1 MTLKR
6 GANGLIEISESLLVK
21 LAGQAAYERGSAYFD
36 DGRVSSVDSNDR
48 RTVAVVEG
56 SQPYRVEL
64 RHTDKVLE
72 GACEC
77 PASEGIDFC
86 KHCVAVALVLRGR
99 QAHEHTLKDGDGI
112 DKIAAYLALQPP
124 AALVAE
130 LLDVLPRLPELKD
143 KLLLK
148 AEIAGGTVSAR
159 SLKKTITQVT
169 RPKPLWEYRHVA
181 AYFARIESAVETIG
195 AVARDLPAEL
205 LLELALY
212 GIERVGRAL
221 EQVDDSGG
229 YRFATQ
235 EALRNLHSEA
245 LARVAWSPERKAA
258 HLLDVAAGDP
268 WDQFSGVPGAY
279 AEALGEAGLAAFYSA
294 AETRL
299 NALPPLP
306 NGADFD
312 TKRPYLVLADYL
324 VSRAEADEDW
334 DALIALAFRTATH
347 ERDYQRIAELHL
359 RKGDADGAAKW
370 LTHADELSGP
380 DRATSEP
387 LWVEI
392 HAARKDWSAALDTQ
406 RRVFES
412 QPSYALYAELLDL
425 AKQAGVADRARSDIQ
440 AWLRARHRSTWID
453 QERAY
458 TLAQI
463 LRDEQNW
470 EGVYEALAHRAY
482 DPSYLL
488 DGARWIASSLP
499 GQSCDLYARAI
510 DATIQRKAKRS
521 YETAVAILAESES
534 IFDVVDPN
542 AFSTYVESLRL
553 RHRQKRN
560 FIAAL
565 AGLRN

>member
-1 MTLKR
+1 M
-6 GANGLIEISESLLVK
+6 
-21 LAGQAAYERGSAYFD
+21 
-36 DGRVSSVDSNDR
+36 
-48 RTVAVVEG
+48 AVVEG

-64 RHTDKVLE
+64 RHSERLLE

-99 QAHEHTLKDGDGI
+99 QAHEHTLKNGGEI
-112 DKIAAYLALQPP
+112 DKIRAYLALQPP
-124 AALVAE
+124 TALVAE

-169 RPKPLWEYRHVA
+169 RPKPLWEYRQVA
-181 AYFARIESAVETIG
+181 AYFARIEGVVENIG
-195 AVARDLPAEL
+195 AVARELPADL

-212 GIERVGRAL
+212 GIERVSQAL

-229 YRFATQ
+229 YRYATQ
-235 EALRNLHSEA
+235 EALNELHSEA
-245 LARVAWSPERKAA
+245 LARVDWPPERKAV
-258 HLLDVAAGDP
+258 HLLDLASGDP

-279 AEALGEAGLAAFYSA
+279 ADALGEAGLAAFYSEV
-294 AETRL
+294 ETRL

-306 NGADFD
+306 KGADFD
-312 TKRPYLVLADYL
+312 TKRPYLLLTDYL
-324 VSRAEADEDW
+324 AFRAEADDDW
-334 DALIALAFRTATH
+334 DALIALALRTATH
-347 ERDYQRIAELHL
+347 DRDYQRIAELHL

-370 LTHADELSGP
+370 LTQADELAERDRETSG
-380 DRATSEP
+380 P

-392 HAARKDWSAALDTQ
+392 HASREDWSAALDAQ
-406 RRVFES
+406 RRVFEDR
-412 QPSYALYAELLDL
+412 PSYTLYARLIEF
-425 AKQAGVADRARSDIQ
+425 AKHAGVADRYRSEVQ
-440 AWLRARHRSTWID
+440 TWLRARHRSTWVD

-458 TLAQI
+458 TLAQV

-470 EGVYEALAHRAY
+470 EGVHEALAHRTY
-482 DPSYLL
+482 EPGYLM
-488 DGARWIASSLP
+488 DGARWLASVSP
-499 GQSCDLYARAI
+499 ARSCDLYARTI
-510 DATIQRKAKRS
+510 DATMQRKAKRS
-521 YETAVAILAESES
+521 YETAVGILAESEPV
-534 IFDVVDPN
+534 FAVVGPT
-542 AFSTYVESLRL
+542 AFSTYVETLRL

-565 AGLRN
+565 AALRS